1 VHLSTKKIIT
11 IMRFIV
17 VRHMD
22 LEDVIKNEMYMHLEV
37 MFFYTKT
44 FFVRYAVGFDTKMS
58 FHIIFFIEDLGRWPF
73 RI

>member
-1 VHLSTKKIIT
+1 MNKKCICRPKKSIT
-11 IMRFIV
+11 VMRFIV

-44 FFVRYAVGFDTKMS
+44 IFVR
-58 FHIIFFIEDLGRWPF
+58 
-73 RI
+73 